1 MTPTENE
8 ASPKL
13 SEDEGSRLP
22 PQSSESPV
30 SPVNSDYFSSESPD
44 VEFSPEELQMVCA
57 HLNKNF

>member
-13 SEDEGSRLP
+13 SEVEGSRLP
-22 PQSSESPV
+22 PQSSE

-57 HLNKNF
+57 HLNKFF